1 MNLHSLSA
9 VNYTLSGWL
18 RCHFYMYQTKL
29 LKKAMTMLDNE
40 KQIRKDE
47 RERTLAERVPALEMS
62 GLSLQDLQVHLSLKH
77 FNTHFQVSI
86 NSLLLHPNDLFL
98 PNVPRAASNYFYLQ
112 RFWGIRHFLNSN
124 TIKVNVTEFEV
135 HKELKKKWHLQTSPA
150 MPLAKDNVSFR
161 PMKTMSWI
169 KSAAHT
175 NSSINVACVYINC
188 TSLCIVPD
196 CINISR
202 SVTFKQI
209 GNWSLNES
217 NMLKISVHRIFA
229 KSYTRKL
236 MWWTRSGMTL
246 MLKWQK
252 MKGR

>member
-135 HKELKKKWHLQTSPA
+135 HKELKKNDICKPHQQCLLP
-150 MPLAKDNVSFR
+150 R
-161 PMKTMSWI
+161 TMSHFVQW
-169 KSAAHT
+169 KL
-175 NSSINVACVYINC
+175 CLGL
-188 TSLCIVPD
+188 SLWLI
-196 CINISR
+196 
-202 SVTFKQI
+202 QI
-209 GNWSLNES
+209 L
-217 NMLKISVHRIFA
+217 
-229 KSYTRKL
+229 
-236 MWWTRSGMTL
+236 
-246 MLKWQK
+246 Q
-252 MKGR
+252 